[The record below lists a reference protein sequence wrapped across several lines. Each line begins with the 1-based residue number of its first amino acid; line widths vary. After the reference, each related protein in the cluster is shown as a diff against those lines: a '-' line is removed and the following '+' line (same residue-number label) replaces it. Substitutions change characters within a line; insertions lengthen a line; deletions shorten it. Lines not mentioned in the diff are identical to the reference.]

1 MNDFNYVA
9 GDEREEHEK
18 CAIMSAIA
26 RDRSELLVIR
36 SPESSPATLILDD
49 AEPSEDSAT
58 GVQSVGI
65 DRRTVLNRSQGQN
78 ELVGAR

>member
-1 MNDFNYVA
+1 MRHHV
-9 GDEREEHEK
+9 GDRERSIR
-18 CAIMSAIA
+18 AAS
-26 RDRSELLVIR
+26 LR

-78 ELVGAR
+78 EPVGTR